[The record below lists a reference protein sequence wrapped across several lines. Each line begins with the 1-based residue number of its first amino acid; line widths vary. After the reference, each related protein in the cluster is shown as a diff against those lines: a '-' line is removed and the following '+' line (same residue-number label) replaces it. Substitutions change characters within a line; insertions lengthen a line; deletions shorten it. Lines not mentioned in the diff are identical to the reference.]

1 MKLFLFMFVAY
12 LSTVYLSSK
21 AFDELER
28 SINLNPNDSNL
39 FEMAEFMLQDDK
51 RDEAIRYLRKGSN
64 HFVVFIHLRIGP
76 ELRNLFKDKASKYIQ
91 IPQHSIWNSVFYWL
105 IYWSIRKIRWKL
117 KIQMQQ
123 QHVSVWHV
131 ELNLKAWSYWV
142 AYFNWLRN
150 GDFVSGQSQ
159 SSWTVPV
166 PISRNHYQSDESI
179 RHYREYFSVNPTSF
193 ELWNNLG
200 LLSHQKHKKLA
211 SIACFRRAVYLNPI
225 DSVAWLN
232 LALLYLHNGQLIS
245 ALNAINSTLAL
256 SRDSMAFDVF
266 GLVLMLLGQERVHRQ
281 TLSVIE
287 NVRET
292 L

>member
-1 MKLFLFMFVAY
+1 M
-12 LSTVYLSSK
+12 
-21 AFDELER
+21 
-28 SINLNPNDSNL
+28 
-39 FEMAEFMLQDDK
+39 
-51 RDEAIRYLRKGSN
+51 
-64 HFVVFIHLRIGP
+64 
-76 ELRNLFKDKASKYIQ
+76 
-91 IPQHSIWNSVFYWL
+91 SVQTWALYRVHPL
-105 IYWSIRKIRWKL
+105 IVQTY
-117 KIQMQQ
+117 Q
-123 QHVSVWHV
+123 
-131 ELNLKAWSYWV
+131 
-142 AYFNWLRN
+142 
-150 GDFVSGQSQ
+150 
-159 SSWTVPV
+159 
-166 PISRNHYQSDESI
+166 NHYQSDESI

-266 GLVLMLLGQERVHRQ
+266 GLVLMLLGQGRVDIQSSRVMSHDSY
-281 TLSVIE
+281 LSVMTLVY

>member
-1 MKLFLFMFVAY
+1 MI
-12 LSTVYLSSK
+12 SS
-21 AFDELER
+21 R
-28 SINLNPNDSNL
+28 NSPN
-39 FEMAEFMLQDDK
+39 ET
-51 RDEAIRYLRKGSN
+51 R
-64 HFVVFIHLRIGP
+64 
-76 ELRNLFKDKASKYIQ
+76 
-91 IPQHSIWNSVFYWL
+91 
-105 IYWSIRKIRWKL
+105 
-117 KIQMQQ
+117 
-123 QHVSVWHV
+123 
-131 ELNLKAWSYWV
+131 
-142 AYFNWLRN
+142 
-150 GDFVSGQSQ
+150 
-159 SSWTVPV
+159 TVPV
-166 PISRNHYQSDESI
+166 PISRNHNQSDESI

-281 TLSVIE
+281 AYVKLSVIE

>member
-1 MKLFLFMFVAY
+1 M
-12 LSTVYLSSK
+12 
-21 AFDELER
+21 
-28 SINLNPNDSNL
+28 
-39 FEMAEFMLQDDK
+39 
-51 RDEAIRYLRKGSN
+51 
-64 HFVVFIHLRIGP
+64 
-76 ELRNLFKDKASKYIQ
+76 
-91 IPQHSIWNSVFYWL
+91 
-105 IYWSIRKIRWKL
+105 
-117 KIQMQQ
+117 
-123 QHVSVWHV
+123 
-131 ELNLKAWSYWV
+131 
-142 AYFNWLRN
+142 
-150 GDFVSGQSQ
+150 SQ
-159 SSWTVPV
+159 YGMSSWTWKLDRIGKLTSIGSGTVISSQVSPSPSESRTVLV

-266 GLVLMLLGQERVHRQ
+266 GLVLMLLGQERVQRQ
-281 TLSVIE
+281 TLFVIE

-292 L
+292 LQIGPKCQKSIFKSFETEENRTKNWQK

>member
-1 MKLFLFMFVAY
+1 MI
-12 LSTVYLSSK
+12 SSQDSPRPSESRTVL
-21 AFDELER
+21 
-28 SINLNPNDSNL
+28 
-39 FEMAEFMLQDDK
+39 
-51 RDEAIRYLRKGSN
+51 
-64 HFVVFIHLRIGP
+64 
-76 ELRNLFKDKASKYIQ
+76 
-91 IPQHSIWNSVFYWL
+91 
-105 IYWSIRKIRWKL
+105 
-117 KIQMQQ
+117 
-123 QHVSVWHV
+123 
-131 ELNLKAWSYWV
+131 
-142 AYFNWLRN
+142 
-150 GDFVSGQSQ
+150 
-159 SSWTVPV
+159 V

-281 TLSVIE
+281 TFVKQSVIE